1 MTFPWQLPHP
11 EAVLD
16 EALDIALNFVES
28 AGDSTARDAKQ
39 QLVADAILKDWR
51 KGTREKISLANVG
64 IVAVQRLTETMVS
77 DAGVVSVTPR
87 VL

>member
-1 MTFPWQLPHP
+1 MTYPWPLTHP

-28 AGDSTARDAKQ
+28 AGDSTTRDSKQ
-39 QLVADAILKDWR
+39 HLVANAILKDWQ

-64 IVAVQRLTETMVS
+64 IVAVQKQTETKVS
-77 DAGVVSVTPR
+77 DAGVLTVTPR
-87 VL
+87 FS